1 MIKGNIAGCLVE
13 SMSEISG
20 GYSIHMIM
28 HSLMDVKEIQK
39 VVAGPGTV
47 YITKQNET
55 IKPWHYI
62 QDIYVNE
69 EKKTV
74 VVKFKDGAVVKKTA
88 CEGDTFDTY
97 AGVALCLVS
106 YLCGSTKE
114 FHNCV
119 NRRTKKSGK

>member
-1 MIKGNIAGCLVE
+1 MIKGTIKGCAVE
-13 SMSEISG
+13 SMSEISDS
-20 GYSIHMIM
+20 YNIHITMA
-28 HSLMDVKEIQK
+28 SQMDLKEIQK
-39 VVAGPGTV
+39 VVGGPGTV
-47 YITKQNET
+47 YLTKQNET

-62 QDIYVNE
+62 KDIYVNE

-74 VVKFKDGAVVKKTA
+74 VVKFKDGTVVKKTA

-97 AGVALCLVS
+97 AGVALCVVS